1 MKEDMQE
8 LNNVAG
14 WKKVGANVPLKQG
27 ENPSTKDTN
36 RMREAIVNKK
46 NDEMQ

>member
-1 MKEDMQE
+1 MKEERSE
-8 LNNVAG
+8 LNKTAG

-27 ENPSTKDTN
+27 DNPSKKDTN

-46 NDEMQ
+46 NDET